1 MNRGAILC
9 SEEHMVEQVVFEDE
23 LDPFVVTLAHFVAPS
38 LELASE
44 GRLRGECLHA
54 ETVGA
59 TFWGR

>member
-1 MNRGAILC
+1 
-9 SEEHMVEQVVFEDE
+9 MVEQVVLEDE

-59 TFWGR
+59 AFRGG